1 MAKAP
6 KKAGTPTG
14 SAAEKLLD
22 GEGTANAKVGV
33 KTTTKK
39 AATTPKKAPTAAQ
52 QKKILAVAPL
62 PTDAI
67 GDTVVA
73 IENLKASEAIPLV
86 TEMMESN
93 DFNEFKMGGVLS
105 VIDANGYWR
114 DQGYEKFGDFI
125 EGHYGIKYRKAMYL
139 IGIYNSLV
147 ESGVE
152 WEQVS
157 SLGWT
162 KLKEICGFLTPDN
175 VDKWVELASSMSTI
189 SLIAYIKTCDE
200 NGEPKEVSG
209 GSDKNPAANPEVS
222 HMTFKVHTE
231 QREII
236 RDALDKAKD
245 ETGTEHDNVA
255 LEHMATQYL
264 QGTLGKKGAKPAKQK
279 TLAEQI
285 ADLHSKDAD
294 SAIETILNQVAAL
307 YPEYDI
313 TVAPAGEDE
322 EVEEE
327 TEE

>member
-6 KKAGTPTG
+6 KKAGTTTG

-22 GEGTANAKVGV
+22 GEGSTGTKVGV
-33 KTTTKK
+33 KTATKK
-39 AATTPKKAPTAAQ
+39 TTSTPKKAPTAAQ

-73 IENLKASEAIPLV
+73 IENLKASEALPLV

-114 DQGYEKFGDFI
+114 DQGYEKFADFI

-189 SLIAYIKTCDE
+189 ALIAYIKTCDE
-200 NGEPKEVSG
+200 DGEPKEG
-209 GSDKNPAANPEVS
+209 GEKLDKNPAANPDVS

-231 QREII
+231 QRDLI
-236 RDALDKAKD
+236 REAIDKAK
-245 ETGTEHDNVA
+245 EEAGTEHDNVA
-255 LEHMATQYL
+255 LEHIATQYL
-264 QGTLGKKGAKPAKQK
+264 QGTLGKKAAKPAKQK

-285 ADLHSKDAD
+285 VALHAKDPD
-294 SAIETILNQVAAL
+294 VAIETILNQVADL

-313 TVAPAGEDE
+313 TVAPVGEG
-322 EVEEE
+322 EEE
-327 TEE
+327 AEE